1 MLIIA
6 YDKKSFI
13 DFNRYGRVMVSTDGL
28 AVCVLSE
35 ENRPWVVGRYN
46 SIDVSQ
52 KVLENIADNVL
63 KGTALLQMPSADE
76 ADKLYNKPIAQQ
88 PWHHATG
95 KKLKRHGGS

>member
-13 DFNRYGRVMVSTDGL
+13 DFSRYGRVMISTDGL

-35 ENRPWVVGRYN
+35 ENKPWVVGRYN
-46 SIDVSQ
+46 STDVSQ

-63 KGTALLQMPSADE
+63 KGTVKNHTEYKGIKQTELTRCSI
-76 ADKLYNKPIAQQ
+76 K
-88 PWHHATG
+88 
-95 KKLKRHGGS
+95 

>member
-13 DFNRYGRVMVSTDGL
+13 DFSRYGRVMISTDGL

-35 ENRPWVVGRYN
+35 ENKPWVVGRYN
-46 SIDVSQ
+46 STDVSQ

-63 KGTALLQMPSADE
+63 KGTVKNHTEYKGIKQTELTICSI
-76 ADKLYNKPIAQQ
+76 K
-88 PWHHATG
+88 
-95 KKLKRHGGS
+95 